1 MGADSDTAERIR
13 RVAAELAV
21 AHTGDRSTRAAFLE
35 RAIEA
40 VDRLAQTVDDN
51 GLRAALAADT
61 DAALLS
67 ALGLAKNRTSAEPGA
82 ASDPLAAAK
91 ARGEQ
96 AKREIIAEQGDLL
109 DATQVAARLGASV
122 DHIEKCRLQ
131 GLLVALPID
140 VATWRFPAWQFTDHA
155 VLPGLEDVL
164 RALPV
169 LDPWSRVMF
178 LTYGDPYLDGD
189 SPLTQIQRGDVDRV
203 RRLAAAYEEL
213 VAT

>member
-1 MGADSDTAERIR
+1 MGFDSGTSERVR

-21 AHTGDRSTRAAFLE
+21 AHTGDRATRAAFLE

-40 VDRLAQTVDDN
+40 VDRLAQTVDDS
-51 GLRAALAADT
+51 GLRAALDADT

-67 ALGLAKNRTSAEPGA
+67 ALGLVKNGTSAEPGA

-140 VATWRFPAWQFTDHA
+140 VATWKFPAWQFTDHA

>member
-1 MGADSDTAERIR
+1 MGFDSGTAERVR

-61 DAALLS
+61 DAALIS
-67 ALGLAKNRTSAEPGA
+67 ALGLAKNGTPTAPGA
-82 ASDPLAAAK
+82 ANDPLAAAK